1 MPNSIRGIVG
11 QKPWRAIGAWLLTC
25 YLVSVVVIGGLSAI
39 LAIEATFLSDISA
52 NWRPVTMSPLW
63 GVPAGLVTAAMTA
76 LPVWAAVS
84 ILRATRW
91 PRPLCEVV
99 LGLILAVLLLQLAD
113 IILSFNGSELDGR
126 PVGLPIWVYVYFGA
140 VGAAAGWTYWRLA
153 GRPGRVEDT
162 MSDAIGARVFD

>member
-1 MPNSIRGIVG
+1 MPNPIRGIVG

-39 LAIEATFLSDISA
+39 LAIGATFQSDISA

-63 GVPAGLVTAAMTA
+63 GVPTGLVTAAMTA

-99 LGLILAVLLLQLAD
+99 FGLILAVLLLQLAD

-126 PVGLPIWVYVYFGA
+126 PVGLPIRVYVCFGA
-140 VGAAAGWTYWRLA
+140 VGAAAGWCYWRLA
-153 GRPGRVEDT
+153 GRPGRVEDP
-162 MSDAIGARVFD
+162 MADAIKAHVFD